1 MTVAPAVPDAAPTPT
16 GISRLWRRELD
27 HYPATRARY
36 GLLALIVLSSIVM
49 YYQQYVAGSVSFKIL
64 GYFQMSFRF
73 YLLVVVA
80 SSVAGAVSSL
90 VASVADRIGRAN
102 MVVVGL
108 LVVGLVTLFGIPNAH
123 TKATYALAVATVG
136 FFEGMVLVAT
146 PALVRDFSPSGDGGR
161 PWASG
166 PWGPYWAVWPSPWWR
181 PRRSTRILPGS
192 SSSGWPA
199 PSGWSSSPSPCC
211 SCGNWPRPSATS

>member
-1 MTVAPAVPDAAPTPT
+1 MSDAPSSGPGPTLAPAPTPASPT
-16 GISRLWRRELD
+16 ARVSRLWRRELD
-27 HYPATRARY
+27 HYPTTRVRY
-36 GLLALIVLSSIVM
+36 RLLALVVLSSIVM

-64 GYFQMSFRF
+64 GYYQMSFRF
-73 YLLVVVA
+73 YLTVVVL

-108 LVVGLVTLFGIPNAH
+108 LVVGLVTLLGIPNAH
-123 TKATYALAVATVG
+123 SKATYAVAVATVG

-146 PALVRDFSPSGDGGR
+146 PALVRDFSPSDDAAP

-166 PWGPYWAVWPSPWWR
+166 PWAR
-181 PRRSTRILPGS
+181 
-192 SSSGWPA
+192 
-199 PSGWSSSPSPCC
+199 C
-211 SCGNWPRPSATS
+211 SAA